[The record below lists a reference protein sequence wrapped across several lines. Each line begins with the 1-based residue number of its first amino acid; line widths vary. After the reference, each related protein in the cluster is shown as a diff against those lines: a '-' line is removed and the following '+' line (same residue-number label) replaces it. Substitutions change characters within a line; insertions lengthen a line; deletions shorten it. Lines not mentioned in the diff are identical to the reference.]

1 MRRIALNVTA
11 VAAFGL
17 LASSALAAD
26 KSVEMLHFWTSGGE
40 AEGVRALKDALAAK
54 GIEWKDAAVA
64 GGTGANAYQVLR
76 SRLAA
81 GTPPSGA
88 QMHIQETLAWANQ
101 GLLRD
106 LSPLAEKDGWREEIL
121 PAIQSNYEVGGKWVA
136 VPVTMHRSNWLW
148 YNSALLMKVGA
159 EPPKSWDEFNAIA
172 DKLKAAGIT
181 PLALGG
187 QNWQYGDLLESVIVA
202 KGGAD
207 FYRKIVAGD
216 LDAIKS
222 DTMISVFD
230 QIAKLRGYVDA
241 NSPGRDWNL
250 ATAMVING
258 EAAFQIMGDWAKAE
272 FALAGK
278 KPGIDYGCV
287 ASPGTDKDFIWLVD
301 NFAFFNLND
310 KAAEEAQNTL
320 AETVLDPNVQ
330 VDFAIKK
337 GSIPV
342 IDNVDATR
350 LDACGQKSYEDRK
363 NAATTNGVVPSI
375 FHNAALPAA
384 QTGVYLDVVSEFFV
398 TPSMTSKDA
407 VEAIVTG
414 LGQL

>member
-11 VAAFGL
+11 AAAFGL

-106 LSPLAEKDGWREEIL
+106 LSPLAEKDGWRKEIL
-121 PAIQSNYEVGGKWVA
+121 PAIQSNYEVDGKWVA

-216 LDAIKS
+216 LEAIKS

-320 AETVLDPNVQ
+320 AETVLDPKVQ

>member
-1 MRRIALNVTA
+1 MRNTALRL
-11 VAAFGL
+11 AAATVMGL
-17 LASSALAAD
+17 LAGSALAAD

-40 AEGVRALKDALAAK
+40 AEGVRAMKDALATK
-54 GIEWKDAAVA
+54 GVEWKDAAVA
-64 GGTGANAYQVLR
+64 GGTGSNAYQVLR

-88 QMHIQETLAWANQ
+88 QMHIQETLVWAGE

-106 LSPLAEKDGWREEIL
+106 LSALADTNGWRDAVL
-121 PAIQSNYEVGGKWVA
+121 PAIQSNYEVDGKWVA

-148 YNSALLMKVGA
+148 YNSALLEKVGA
-159 EPPKSWDEFNAIA
+159 QPPKTWEEFNAIA
-172 DKLKAAGIT
+172 DKLKAAGVT

-187 QNWQYGDLLESVIVA
+187 QNWQYGDLLESIIVA

-216 LDAIKS
+216 LDAVKS
-222 DTMISVFD
+222 ETMISVFD
-230 QIAKLRGYVDA
+230 QIAKLRDYVDV

-278 KPGIDYGCV
+278 KPGVDYGCV
-287 ASPGTDKDFIWLVD
+287 ASPGTGEEFIWLVD

-310 KAAEEAQNTL
+310 AAAEEAQNTL
-320 AETVLDPNVQ
+320 AQIVLDPKVQ

-342 IDNVDATR
+342 INTFDAAR
-350 LDACGQKSYEDRK
+350 LDACGQKSYEDRQ
-363 NAATTNGVVPSI
+363 NAAKTEGVVPSI

-384 QTGVYLDVVSEFFV
+384 QTGVYLDVLSEFFV
-398 TPSMTSKDA
+398 TPSMSSQDA
-407 VEAIVTG
+407 VNAIADG
-414 LGQL
+414 LEQL